1 MSLKIVRSEAHALAT
16 TPAIRADVER
26 TIAFYRRVVRC
37 LASVAITHWHTLGP
51 LRSKERL
58 TEMEALVHATK
69 LNIAPRY
76 PMMGRIM
83 GKMPSYLRRAAIHA
97 GVGAASSYLSNYSNW
112 LDESVP
118 DEKGERERE
127 LGNRPPRLGFSNV
140 FPSLYGGNMLLEG
153 KDLKTVQVK
162 VLRED
167 GTWGFTAPL
176 QVKGRFKRLARKL
189 DLSPTL
195 MMRGE
200 KVWLTCPVE
209 LSRPRYTTNKDFAK
223 AGAASKVCSI
233 DVGINTAAT
242 AAIVDAS
249 GTVIARKF
257 FTCGRHNDQRDNLAE
272 VIASKRQQTGKPIKG
287 QKFCSRFYNRIA
299 GLSIDA
305 ARQLSSQIAAFAAS
319 HGVKAFA
326 VEDLKG
332 WKPKGPSKRQRQRF
346 HRFQHR
352 VLINCLALKAEE
364 LGIRMLE
371 VYARGTSRYAYDG
384 SGKVKRSTKNA
395 QLATFSTG
403 KQYNADLNGALNIA
417 ARGLAS
423 LLGVKAKEIVLE
435 TGKSSGSK
443 MRMPLVLSDI
453 WEFALRKSQDAAP
466 AVS

>member
-1 MSLKIVRSEAHALAT
+1 M
-16 TPAIRADVER
+16 D
-26 TIAFYRRVVRC
+26 RV
-37 LASVAITHWHTLGP
+37 
-51 LRSKERL
+51 
-58 TEMEALVHATK
+58 
-69 LNIAPRY
+69 
-76 PMMGRIM
+76 M
-83 GKMPSYLRRAAIHA
+83 GKMPSYLRRAAIA
-97 GVGAASSYLSNYSNW
+97 AANGAASSYLSNYSNW
-112 LDESVP
+112 LDEAVP
-118 DEKGERERE
+118 DDKVERERE
-127 LGNRPPRLGFSNV
+127 LGSRPPRLGFSNV
-140 FPSLYGGNMLLEG
+140 FPSLYGGNMILEG
-153 KDLKTVQVK
+153 KHLKTVQVK

-176 QVKGRFKRLARKL
+176 QVKGRFKRLARQL

-195 MMRGE
+195 MMCGE
-200 KVWLTCPVE
+200 KVWLSCPVE
-209 LSRPRYTTNKDFAK
+209 LRRPRYTTNKDFAK

-242 AAIVDAS
+242 AAVVDAS

-272 VIASKRQQTGKPIKG
+272 VIASKRQQSGKSPKG

-305 ARQLSSQIAAFAAS
+305 ARQLSSQIAAFAES

-332 WKPKGPSKRQRQRF
+332 WKPKGPSKKQRQRF

-352 VLINCLALKAEE
+352 MLINCLALKAEE

-423 LLGVKAKEIVLE
+423 LLGVKPKEIVLE

-453 WEFALRKSQDAAP
+453 WEFAQRKAQDAAP